1 MALQRKLSRRFE
13 QIQRAIRIDSKIGL
27 RIASRP
33 IMRWLRSG
41 MYYRIDLAAMA
52 SE

>member
-1 MALQRKLSRRFE
+1 MAPQEKLSCRFE
-13 QIQRAIRIDSKIGL
+13 QIQSAIRIDSKIGL

-41 MYYRIDLAAMA
+41 MQNRIDLRVM
-52 SE
+52 EFE